1 MILLRLPVLLAAVAV
16 TLTAQPA
23 PSLAALFGD
32 DEARTAIIDL
42 RGRLELQSRDTTTR
56 LRELGEQIDALNQRV
71 ERFEQVARGQL
82 ALQNQIEML
91 RTEIARLRGQLE
103 VQANELAQAQRRQ
116 RELYADLDTRLKP
129 MEPVSV
135 VIDGAT
141 VTVEADERKLY
152 ENALTAF
159 RASDFASAVAGFAAL
174 RMLWPGSA
182 YLANTL
188 YWSGS
193 AQFALKD
200 FKAALALHQQ
210 FLANHGTHP
219 RAADAQLSV
228 AYSQIETGDK
238 RGARRSLETLIEKYP
253 DSPVA
258 QQARA
263 RLPTL
268 K

>member
-1 MILLRLPVLLAAVAV
+1 MTLLRLPAWLVVACV
-16 TLTAQPA
+16 TIGALPA
-23 PSLAALFGD
+23 PSRAALFGD

-56 LRELGEQIDALNQRV
+56 LRALGEQIDALNQRL

-82 ALQNQIEML
+82 ALQNQIEL
-91 RTEIARLRGQLE
+91 LHTEIARLRGQLE
-103 VQANELAQAQRRQ
+103 VQANELAQTQRRQ
-116 RELYADLDTRLKP
+116 REQYADLDTRLKP

-135 VIDGAT
+135 VVDGAT
-141 VTVEADERKLY
+141 VLVEADERKAY
-152 ENALTAF
+152 ESALTAF
-159 RASDFASAVAGFAAL
+159 RASDFATAAAGFATL
-174 RMLWPGSA
+174 RTRWPGSA
-182 YLANTL
+182 YLANSL

-219 RAADAQLSV
+219 RAADALLSV

-238 RGARRSLETLIEKYP
+238 RGARRSLETLVDKYP

-258 QQARA
+258 QQART
-263 RLPTL
+263 RLSTL